1 MIEETN
7 KSSLTLETFNT
18 LRNEI
23 IQGSIRPNERL
34 VAADLAERL
43 KISRTPVREALQL
56 LEADD
61 LVVALKRGYV
71 VREHNRDEIVEIYQV
86 RAALE
91 GMAARLVAE
100 QSGTAAAKRI
110 EAIGAHK
117 DEVGKTNESSLVVD
131 LNNAFHSAIFHECGN
146 LRLERLNNS
155 NSQHFFNYRIAAMYS
170 KEEQLQSVRGHAAI
184 LKAIRAHDADAA
196 DAAARQHVV
205 DALEVTLSKLR

>member
-1 MIEETN
+1 MSEETN